1 MLRKVAKRRMRAKV
15 AFLLDDLNGYA
26 RCFFRLHQCASTPYL
41 STGLRLSGDKEV
53 RNVCNY

>member
-41 STGLRLSGDKEV
+41 STGLRLPGNKEV
-53 RNVCNY
+53 EFEV